1 MSGSPLRTGAG
12 FSLYGFVLSYV
23 AGLLCYKASPRLFFW
38 AAGAAVLFLPVL
50 WLVSELRSVP
60 ASEKRLR
67 RLPLK
72 GLALCLCMFVL
83 AALRM
88 EVENPA
94 HNPRHYVNMGREGVY
109 RMRVTEPLQA
119 RARTFRGEA
128 EVEALWRDSLWVA
141 CEGKVQV
148 YFPKADSARLPAC
161 GDRLYV
167 RGKLKPVQGFTGE
180 DGKWFDYAGFLAGR
194 GVYGQ
199 CFLRSGEWRAEP
211 WQCAGVWDFI
221 RKKTAD
227 LRARLCGFFEA
238 AGMGKA
244 ETEVAKALVL
254 GVKVQDGIQEAY
266 RNTGIVHVLAVSGM
280 HLSMFAVMASG
291 LFTFFGRRRWQVWVK
306 FILVNL
312 LVWGYA
318 LLTGMSP
325 SVSRAACMFS
335 WVGLGN
341 ALGRKVPTERSLA
354 VSAWV
359 LLVCNPFLLQETGFV
374 LSYAAVAGLVFLT
387 PLFMRLWKPANRF
400 LAWVWGMAVS
410 SCAAQAA
417 TLPVILHVFGTFP
430 TYFLLANLLVTP
442 VVSVAL
448 PWGLATAGV
457 ACFWQGGAH
466 ILVYGLDFLLT
477 VMNRMALCIGSW
489 RAALLHIPIS
499 WVSAVC
505 LSLVAV
511 AACRG
516 LRRHTK
522 TAIEVSLWLLVLVFW
537 IG

>member
-1 MSGSPLRTGAG
+1 MSGFRLRTGAG

-23 AGLLCYKASPRLFFW
+23 AGLLWYKASPRSFFW
-38 AAGAAVLFLPVL
+38 AAGAAVLLLMVL
-50 WLVSELRSVP
+50 WMVAGLRGGT
-60 ASEKRLR
+60 ASERHLR

-72 GLALCLCMFVL
+72 SLFLCLCIFGL

-88 EVENPA
+88 EVEMPS
-94 HNPRHYVNMGREGVY
+94 HNPRHYVNVGREGVY
-109 RMRVTEPLQA
+109 RMRVAEPLQA
-119 RARTFRGEA
+119 RSRTFRGEA
-128 EVEALWRDSLWVA
+128 EVEAIWRDSLWVA
-141 CEGKVQV
+141 CEGKVHV
-148 YFPKADSARLPAC
+148 YFPKADSARLPSC

-167 RGKLKPVQGFTGE
+167 RGGLKPVQGFTGA

-199 CFLRSGEWRAEP
+199 CFLRGGDWWSEP
-211 WQCAGVWDFI
+211 WRCSGVWDFI

-227 LRARLCGFFEA
+227 LRVRLCGFFEN

-291 LFTFFGRRRWQVWVK
+291 LFTFFGRRRWQTWLR
-306 FILVNL
+306 FLLINL
-312 LVWGYA
+312 LVWAYA
-318 LLTGMSP
+318 LLTGLSP

-341 ALGRKVPTERSLA
+341 VLGRKVPTERSLA

-359 LLVCNPFLLQETGFV
+359 LLVCNPFLLQETGFI

-387 PLFMRLWKPANRF
+387 PLFMRLWKPANR
-400 LAWVWGMAVS
+400 LVAWGWGMAVA

-448 PWGLATAGV
+448 PWGLVTAGV

-477 VMNRMALCIGSW
+477 MMNRLALCIGSW

-499 WVSAVC
+499 WVSAVA
-505 LSLVAV
+505 LALVT
-511 AACRG
+511 AASYRG

-522 TAIEVSLWLLVLVFW
+522 TALKMSLGLLIIVFW
-537 IG
+537 VG

>member
-1 MSGSPLRTGAG
+1 MSGFRFRTGAG

-23 AGLLCYKASPRLFFW
+23 AGLLWYKASPRSFLG
-38 AAGAAVLFLPVL
+38 AAGAAVLLL
-50 WLVSELRSVP
+50 LAMWMVSGLR
-60 ASEKRLR
+60 AGTAAERHLR
-67 RLPLK
+67 RLPLR
-72 GLALCLCMFVL
+72 GLFLCLCMFVL

-88 EVENPA
+88 EVEMPS
-94 HNPRHYVNMGREGVY
+94 HNPRHYVNVGREGVY
-109 RMRVTEPLQA
+109 RMRVAEPLQE

-128 EVEALWRDSLWVA
+128 EVEAVWRDSLWVA
-141 CEGKVQV
+141 CEGKVHV

-167 RGKLKPVQGFTGE
+167 RGELKPVQGFTGA

-199 CFLRSGEWRAEP
+199 CFPKSGDWRSEP
-211 WQCAGVWDFI
+211 WRCAGAWDYI

-227 LRARLCGFFEA
+227 LRVRLCAFFEN

-254 GVKVQDGIQEAY
+254 GVRVQDGIQEAY

-280 HLSMFAVMASG
+280 HLSMFAVMASS
-291 LFTFFGRRRWQVWVK
+291 LFTFFGRRRWQTWLR

-318 LLTGMSP
+318 LLTGLSP

-341 ALGRKVPTERSLA
+341 VLGRKVPTERSLA

-359 LLVCNPFLLQETGFV
+359 LLVCNPFLLQETGFI
-374 LSYAAVAGLVFLT
+374 LSYAAVAGLVFLS
-387 PLFMRLWKPANRF
+387 PLFMRLWKPANR
-400 LAWVWGMAVS
+400 LVAWGWGMAVA

-417 TLPVILHVFGTFP
+417 TLPVILHIFGTFP

-448 PWGLATAGV
+448 PWGLVTAGV

-477 VMNRMALCIGSW
+477 MMNRLALCIGSW
-489 RAALLHIPIS
+489 RAALLHIPLS
-499 WVSAVC
+499 WVSAVG
-505 LSLVAV
+505 LALATAV
-511 AACRG
+511 SCRG
-516 LRRHTK
+516 LRRYTK
-522 TAIEVSLWLLVLVFW
+522 TALKVSLGLLVLVFW
-537 IG
+537 VG